1 MGHSPLCIIGERQ
14 TENNNDEDNF
24 SFTGVYVPYPA
35 YCNGRGIYRLGSLVC
50 QLFEGVEMLGI
61 QTIDWNVKR
70 WVVTTTE
77 DHLRAVSPYLVGEER
92 LMVER
97 ELQKRGDR
105 LLNVIRNGQTP

>member
-24 SFTGVYVPYPA
+24 SFTGVYVSYPA

-50 QLFEGVEMLGI
+50 QPFNEGLEMFGI
-61 QTIDWNVKR
+61 QNVQK
-70 WVVTTTE
+70 WAVGAE
-77 DHLRAVSPYLVGEER
+77 ESHLRAVAPYMVGQDRLV
-92 LMVER
+92 VER

-105 LLNVIRNGQTP
+105 QVQTIRQNQTP